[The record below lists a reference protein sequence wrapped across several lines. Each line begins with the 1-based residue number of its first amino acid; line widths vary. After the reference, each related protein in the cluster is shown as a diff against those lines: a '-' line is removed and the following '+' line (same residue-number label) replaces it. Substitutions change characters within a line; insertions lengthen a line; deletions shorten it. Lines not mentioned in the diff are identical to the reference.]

1 MPLSPDELDALS
13 ATDVREPLA
22 PEVLLPVLTSAPF
35 IPSRSLFNLRDLG
48 AVPGSALP
56 TTRFYRSGFL
66 QGAAQDPEAQ
76 AWLASHVRRIFDLR
90 IPEERESAPD
100 PAIPGV
106 ENVWLDV
113 EDGYPMP
120 PLEEFAVDGGQL
132 AWKKEYMNCAL
143 AYRPLIRK
151 ILEHIRDTPA
161 EPVLFHCTA
170 GRDRTGVV
178 AGLLHALAAS
188 PADASTRDYML
199 SRIGT
204 EPAREKL
211 MHYAMSTLG
220 IKDPET
226 PGFYDLVSLRPVFW
240 QRFQEALDEDF
251 GGWDGYVT
259 RGLGFSEGD
268 LQKIKANLRFVD

>member
-1 MPLSPDELDALS
+1 MFRANSME
-13 ATDVREPLA
+13 
-22 PEVLLPVLTSAPF
+22 
-35 IPSRSLFNLRDLG
+35 
-48 AVPGSALP
+48 
-56 TTRFYRSGFL
+56 
-66 QGAAQDPEAQ
+66 
-76 AWLASHVRRIFDLR
+76 
-90 IPEERESAPD
+90 
-100 PAIPGV
+100 
-106 ENVWLDV
+106 
-113 EDGYPMP
+113 
-120 PLEEFAVDGGQL
+120 
-132 AWKKEYMNCAL
+132 
-143 AYRPLIRK
+143 
-151 ILEHIRDTPA
+151 
-161 EPVLFHCTA
+161 A